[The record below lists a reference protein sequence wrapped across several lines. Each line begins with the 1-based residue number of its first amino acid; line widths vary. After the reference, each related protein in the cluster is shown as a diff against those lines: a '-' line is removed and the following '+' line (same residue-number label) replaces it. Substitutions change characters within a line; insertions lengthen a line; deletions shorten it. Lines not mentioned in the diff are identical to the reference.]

1 MAFKSMRLALVA
13 GFLSVATASI
23 SCGTSTRSLVIGN
36 VTREFEVYRPSSTC
50 QSSGGSADAFMPGI
64 GAPPATTQSPATA
77 VVLCLHGWRQT
88 GSWACMAMCAPHAD
102 AHGYIAVCPSGTVD
116 GVNSLTGW
124 NTDEASAWSSVDDVG
139 FFRAAVAD
147 VHARA
152 NVVQNT
158 TYAIGFSMGG
168 GMIYRLMCE
177 ASDLF
182 SGFSVV
188 AQYGPWAP
196 NAGTAAHGASWVG
209 NCTPAAPR
217 PFWASVGTSAIASST
232 RPTRVSAGRACR
244 ARPRLLGRA
253 GGHAEREHDDPS
265 RESRPGHLPPLHQL
279 HRRRAVRV
287 LLLRPA
293 LARVPVD
300 GRLQCGRGDDVAD
313 DSRRDAGVVGIVD
326 ARRHALAAPHAA
338 AFATV
343 ALAGAAAATSTS
355 EIAATAHAAAATG
368 AATPFSAAIT
378 TRTAI
383 AAPAVCTALAAA
395 IATVAA
401 ATATLPAASIA
412 TAATIA
418 SAASPPPPAPH
429 RHRLRRRRLRR
440 PRHRRPQCRRRRCRP
455 LLHCTAW

>member
-1 MAFKSMRLALVA
+1 MRLALVA
-13 GFLSVATASI
+13 GFLAVATASI

-196 NAGTAAHGASWVG
+196 NAGIGSAHGASWVG

-217 PFWASVGTSAIASST
+217 PFWASVGTSDRFFDATNARLGWEGMSRTAKGCSGEPELTLNVSTTTPDRSPAAASPIAPAASRPSSAPTTSSCTCT
-232 RPTRVSAGRACR
+232 RRRPATMR
-244 ARPRLLGRA
+244 ARRRRGGRFTTRRRRR
-253 GGHAEREHDDPS
+253 GHCGRTASRSRRPS
-265 RESRPGHLPPLHQL
+265 RRRLRLRRPRRSRCRHLHLPNRRHRPCLRR
-279 HRRRAVRV
+279 HRRRHPF
-287 LLLRPA
+287 L
-293 LARVPVD
+293 
-300 GRLQCGRGDDVAD
+300 
-313 DSRRDAGVVGIVD
+313 
-326 ARRHALAAPHAA
+326 RRHHHPHRPRRPRR
-338 AFATV
+338 
-343 ALAGAAAATSTS
+343 L
-355 EIAATAHAAAATG
+355 HR
-368 AATPFSAAIT
+368 P
-378 TRTAI
+378 RRRHRHRRRRHRH
-383 AAPAVCTALAAA
+383 PPRRLHCRRRHHRLRRPLRR
-395 IATVAA
+395 
-401 ATATLPAASIA
+401 LPL
-412 TAATIA
+412 
-418 SAASPPPPAPH
+418 PH